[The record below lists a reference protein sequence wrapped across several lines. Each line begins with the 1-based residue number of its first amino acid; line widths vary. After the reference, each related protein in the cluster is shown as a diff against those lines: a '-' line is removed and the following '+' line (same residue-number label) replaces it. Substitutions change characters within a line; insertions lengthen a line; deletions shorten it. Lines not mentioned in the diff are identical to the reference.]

1 MQAHVSDTP
10 GDDESSHRHDKKSGF
25 VANLATIA
33 LNNDIKTDMK
43 CTHGGYPHHPEA
55 WRNTDG
61 TTSMNITETYHDP
74 CRQVS
79 MSQQASH
86 KPKQKLTS
94 NIDEL
99 THSKI
104 QGCRFCT

>member
-25 VANLATIA
+25 IANLATMA

-55 WRNTDG
+55 WRNTGG
-61 TTSMNITETYHDP
+61 TAGMNITETYRDP
-74 CRQVS
+74 L
-79 MSQQASH
+79 QAS
-86 KPKQKLTS
+86 QYGSASITQA
-94 NIDEL
+94 DTT
-99 THSKI
+99 THE
-104 QGCRFCT
+104 QHR